1 MTLTGSICGEI
12 ARRMNDRRFNP
23 GSYITLPE
31 GLRLQAVESDHVALL
46 HPERPQEREIVGWAD
61 WDDSRPGPRWYLRPD
76 WRSGVRSLVMRL
88 GLENAQSAEIDELPV

>member
-12 ARRMNDRRFNP
+12 ARRMNDWRFSP
-23 GSYITLPE
+23 GSYITLPQ
-31 GLRLQAVESDHVALL
+31 GLRLQAVESDAVALL

-61 WDDSRPGPRWYLRPD
+61 WDASTGLRWYLRPD

-88 GLENAQSAEIDELPV
+88 GLENAPSTEIDELPV